1 VDVIGFSGA
10 GTAWGQSLPAQ
21 AALATALRNTGHSI
35 VFQSKI
41 PNSFPRCK
49 EFIAGLFPTHFQTLT
64 AFAAAIP
71 KQQECKNNAVTT
83 AGPGR
88 PRKQQPSRPG
98 ATARDEILD
107 AAAELFTTQGYATTS
122 TRSIAEAVGIRQSSL
137 YHHFKTK
144 DDILEVLLAGTV
156 ASGLAFARAVCAGN
170 DGGPGGVADGTRLH
184 AVALY
189 DGTQLCNARWNL
201 GVLYNLPEA
210 RSERFDSFL
219 ADRRELRGLY
229 QHLGAELPENGWTS
243 TSRNGDLAF
252 RLVESL
258 VGLRADGLSTP
269 ESPLEVADASL
280 VLCGLAQALPVIR
293 AQSAELIARTN
304 SQGPLPNSRSAP
316 THTAERR

>member
-1 VDVIGFSGA
+1 M
-10 GTAWGQSLPAQ
+10 
-21 AALATALRNTGHSI
+21 
-35 VFQSKI
+35 
-41 PNSFPRCK
+41 
-49 EFIAGLFPTHFQTLT
+49 
-64 AFAAAIP
+64 
-71 KQQECKNNAVTT
+71 TT

-156 ASGLAFARAVCAGN
+156 AGGLAFARSVCTGYDS
-170 DGGPGGVADGTRLH
+170 DGGTLAPGVQLH
-184 AVALY
+184 AVALF

-210 RSERFDSFL
+210 RSERFHAFM

-229 QHLGAELPENGWTS
+229 QRLAAELPENGWTS
-243 TSRNGDLAF
+243 GSQTGELAF

-258 VGLRADGLSTP
+258 VGLRADGLATP
-269 ESPLEVADASL
+269 ESPLQVADAGI
-280 VLCGLAQALPVIR
+280 VLSGLGRNLAEIR
-293 AQSAELIARTN
+293 AQSASLIARV
-304 SQGPLPNSRSAP
+304 SP
-316 THTAERR
+316 